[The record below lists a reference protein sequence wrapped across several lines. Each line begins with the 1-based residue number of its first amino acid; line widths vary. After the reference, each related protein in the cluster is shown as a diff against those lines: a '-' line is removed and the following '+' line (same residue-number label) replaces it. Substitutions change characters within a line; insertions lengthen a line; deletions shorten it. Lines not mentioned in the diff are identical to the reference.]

1 MKDEVEEGLDAI
13 FSGSPPKPPN
23 FCSLG
28 AMILI
33 LNNVIRKF
41 AKRVKKFFKP
51 RKVKQRKESPVD
63 TTENGV
69 GDGGP
74 HSSLSKEL
82 KEIITPIVDIVPE
95 EDYEGVFTET
105 ATEIQALSEDIAP
118 ILTGKKEKKNPL
130 RLRKEKIANLFSKC
144 FLNVWIRH
152 LISQLRKQHPMLRRG
167 DSSESVRSLVVTVTS
182 LVDNDT
188 SLVNGFQEM
197 TSSHKSVFQE
207 TTTRLFRHLEG
218 IKVDSESG
226 DAALEFLKLLLRGCQ
241 HEFLKDINDDEAF
254 MSKQKELDAAQNQDE
269 HQRLESEL
277 LPTCGKQLDTEEAKP
292 RMDQYFSY
300 IDYIIQEVC
309 ESVIS
314 VCGVSKVNCPQM
326 LGRSGLLKTFLTDQH
341 KQLEALDALQELTDT
356 IEHSHNLMWIFL
368 DIL

>member
-13 FSGSPPKPPN
+13 FSGSPQKPPN

-33 LNNVIRKF
+33 LNNVMRKF

-130 RLRKEKIANLFSKC
+130 RLCKEKIANLFSKC

-207 TTTRLFRHLEG
+207 TTTNFVPQYNDEVLSALLTHIWPKVWDNNENLSLTEKSFKKMDKTIHKGVCKKLGNPNEVLFML
-218 IKVDSESG
+218 KYSEESIIEEHIVQI
-226 DAALEFLKLLLRGCQ
+226 AKKLLRP
-241 HEFLKDINDDEAF
+241 
-254 MSKQKELDAAQNQDE
+254 SKKPNIF
-269 HQRLESEL
+269 QRFW
-277 LPTCGKQLDTEEAKP
+277 
-292 RMDQYFSY
+292 YFH
-300 IDYIIQEVC
+300 
-309 ESVIS
+309 
-314 VCGVSKVNCPQM
+314 G
-326 LGRSGLLKTFLTDQH
+326 
-341 KQLEALDALQELTDT
+341 
-356 IEHSHNLMWIFL
+356 
-368 DIL
+368 